1 MRAFRGFHPRLL
13 MENHFVV
20 VLSPIQIAENSSLNI
35 FRKPDARQ
43 YKVADYFC
51 GSAPPP
57 KSPGNSERWYQN
69 LIETETPPPVSNL
82 W

>member
-43 YKVADYFC
+43 YMNHEDSLSVRAALLQEGGLLF
-51 GSAPPP
+51 
-57 KSPGNSERWYQN
+57 
-69 LIETETPPPVSNL
+69 
-82 W
+82 